1 MEEETPPI
9 QPIEFPLSDLTEE
22 MAQSFQGLAKAQG
35 KGLVLSI
42 QPMLSYTGDENAIR
56 QLLSILLDN
65 ALKYT
70 PDDGEVEIAL
80 KKEGRMIR
88 LSVSNTIDRPMERE
102 MLDRSSFDPLLP
114 GDQSRSS
121 QTGGYGLGLSIAKG
135 IVLAHRGKIRAES
148 SGASLSVIVSLP
160 V

>member
-1 MEEETPPI
+1 MCRQRSSLLTSV
-9 QPIEFPLSDLTEE
+9 PLWH
-22 MAQSFQGLAKAQG
+22 
-35 KGLVLSI
+35 
-42 QPMLSYTGDENAIR
+42 AIR

-102 MLDRSSFDPLLP
+102 MLDRLFDRFYR